1 MVKKCNIIIG
11 WVISKQREIDFLWF
25 SSSQQSPRALY
36 PNLWH
41 SGPGLH
47 HSLIVSHLPGGEG
60 NISKKNI
67 YFIYIYNIYSYIFLW
82 LLPLG
87 VWHPPSPLIHFLH
100 YFLLQLNLTFMKLIL
115 HLFPVKTIIFKSS
128 YNWFKIDILRLLWP
142 SIRLP
147 TSSIFSHI
155 QSHLNYCKNQIV
167 FKNLRIDLII
177 GLAGHSGDDD
187 IDDDDDLIIIWW
199 GWWRLVVCAPPRA
212 IGWCPNRL
220 YAGAAGGWLMVTR
233 TNHIGYKP
241 MITSLWW
248 GSLWL
253 WWWC

>member
-47 HSLIVSHLPGGEG
+47 HSLIVSHMPGDEG
-60 NISKKNI
+60 NIPKKI
-67 YFIYIYNIYSYIFLW
+67 YGNSLW

-128 YNWFKIDILRLLWP
+128 YNWFKIDILRLH
-142 SIRLP
+142 RLS
-147 TSSIFSHI
+147 TAMFSHVH
-155 QSHLNYCKNQIV
+155 SHLNYYI
-167 FKNLRIDLII
+167 
-177 GLAGHSGDDD
+177 
-187 IDDDDDLIIIWW
+187 
-199 GWWRLVVCAPPRA
+199 
-212 IGWCPNRL
+212 
-220 YAGAAGGWLMVTR
+220 
-233 TNHIGYKP
+233 
-241 MITSLWW
+241 
-248 GSLWL
+248 
-253 WWWC
+253 